1 MYPGAIARAKKK
13 LVAVSNDQD
22 LQMSDDVRDAI
33 ESAMTAIYCL
43 EKECER
49 AYSDARLMALW
60 RWRISFLGRVK
71 ESR

>member
-49 AYSDARLMALW
+49 AYSDGKADGLVEMANIIFGSSE
-60 RWRISFLGRVK
+60 R
-71 ESR
+71 E